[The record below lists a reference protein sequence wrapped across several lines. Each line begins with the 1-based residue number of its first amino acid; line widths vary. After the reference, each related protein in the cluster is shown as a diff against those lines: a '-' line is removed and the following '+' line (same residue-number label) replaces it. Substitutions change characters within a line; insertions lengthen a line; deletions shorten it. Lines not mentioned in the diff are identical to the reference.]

1 MTIRTP
7 TYLKSLFE
15 NNDTPQQTDYG
26 DVFDSFLPLTA
37 TGKQTLDISLAISG
51 DFTASGNIRTTNFLA
66 DSVSASIVNAN
77 FTHVGDMG
85 SESGGVNIGGT
96 NYQSSFKVSD
106 IGGANA
112 AQTILHKHST
122 TIEPL
127 IVGARSNSDTTAH
140 ATLTSGQNAFTIYGA
155 GWAGTNYKLFG
166 SIAIGADTN
175 GAISDSA
182 SPGRIIFNTTR
193 KSSISPAASLTLNS
207 DGDATFAGNVTVSA
221 LQRSVNSSVAA
232 TGTTTAAAKQ
242 LFESINVVKVATS
255 GANEALIIGKCR
267 PGMITYIIND
277 ASASARVFP
286 TSAAKFNQLS
296 NGVAY
301 DIPDRTTLAVYHIT
315 SAQYFTSRTSR

>member
-15 NNDTPQQTDYG
+15 NNDIPQQSDYS
-26 DVFDSFLPLTA
+26 DIFDSFLPISA
-37 TGKQTLDISLAISG
+37 TGKQSLDISLNISG
-51 DFTASGNIRTTNFLA
+51 DFTASGNINGEKIYTNDLY
-66 DSVSASIVNAN
+66 
-77 FTHVGDMG
+77 VGNMG
-85 SESGGVNIGGT
+85 SEGTGINIGGT
-96 NYQSSFKVSD
+96 TYNSTFKVSD
-106 IGGANA
+106 INGTNY
-112 AQTILHKHST
+112 AQTILHRHST
-122 TIEPL
+122 TFEPL
-127 IVGARSNSDTTAH
+127 IVGARSNSDTTSH
-140 ATLTSGQNAFTIYGA
+140 LTLTSGQNAFTIYGA
-155 GWAGTNYKLFG
+155 GWAGSNYKLFG
-166 SIAIGADTN
+166 SINIGADTN

-193 KSSISPAASLTLNS
+193 KSSTTPTASLTINS
-207 DGDATFAGNVTVSA
+207 DGDATFTGNVVVSA

-242 LFESINVVKVATS
+242 LFESINVVKTATS

-286 TSAAKFNQLS
+286 TSASKFNQLA